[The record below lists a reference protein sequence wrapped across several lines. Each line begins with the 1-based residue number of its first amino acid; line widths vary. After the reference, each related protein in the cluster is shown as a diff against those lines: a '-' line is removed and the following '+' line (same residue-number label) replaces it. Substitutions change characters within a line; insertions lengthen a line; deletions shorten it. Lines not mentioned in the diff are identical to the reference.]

1 MAWCT
6 EVCQTLSVRATESTS
21 WFFHRLCHVPHRL
34 RQWMK
39 FGSVCETKHSRAP
52 HISNSREWSHWI
64 NIPPS
69 PGKTFSNKQLS
80 FTFHYC
86 WPMPRCWNSGTLA
99 TRSAGT
105 ENPDRLLWGIV
116 CTWVSQAPTS
126 ALEAR
131 VNNFLLVWK
140 KQTKINRGHNIM
152 TGHKAVQPILLD
164 STPFSCDPMRN
175 NDNAPL

>member
-1 MAWCT
+1 MHRSLSDSQC
-6 EVCQTLSVRATESTS
+6 EGNQSTL
-21 WFFHRLCHVPHRL
+21 WFFHRLRHVPHRL
-34 RQWMK
+34 LQWMK

-52 HISNSREWSHWI
+52 HISNSREWSHWM
-64 NIPPS
+64 NIPSP

-105 ENPDRLLWGIV
+105 KNPDRLLWGIV
-116 CTWVSQAPTS
+116 CPWVSQAPTS

-140 KQTKINRGHNIM
+140 KQTKMSWGHNIT
-152 TGHKAVQPILLD
+152 TGHKAPVCIVYISYYIVLYMP
-164 STPFSCDPMRN
+164 
-175 NDNAPL
+175 PL